1 MSKPIVD
8 VTVKSMEGTSA
19 KVRAVFDSGSHYSI
33 IQEAKLPPKTL
44 VHRYAKSETLKTA
57 TVGGRLHISGRTLL
71 IIHIGTKRVSSEVLV
86 SPDLSKDMLVGAG
99 TMQMWD
105 ISIKNGGGRTRIT
118 VGHDLDDPEVQ
129 EVD

>member
-8 VTVKSMEGTSA
+8 VTLKSLEGTSA
-19 KVRAVFDSGSHYSI
+19 KVRAVFDSGSHHSI

-44 VHRYAKSETLKTA
+44 VHKYAKTETLKTA
-57 TVGGRLHISGRTLL
+57 GVGGRLHISGRTLL
-71 IIHIGTKRVSSEVLV
+71 IIHIGSKRVSDEVLV

-99 TMQMWD
+99 TMQKWD
-105 ISIKNGGGRTRIT
+105 ISIGNGGGRTRIA
-118 VGHDLDDPEVQ
+118 VGHHMDDPDVQ